1 MSYIEPPM
9 NYTGSKFKLL
19 EQLLPEFDKAKST
32 FVDVFCCGGSVQTNV
47 LDKYEK
53 VIANDIIIDLIGIHK
68 GLLHSDEIITKTK
81 ELCPGKDNPVGYG
94 TLREN
99 YNGNPSPE
107 GLWALM
113 LSSTNNMV
121 RFNQNLKYNQ
131 TFGKRSWNDST
142 QKKVNQ
148 EVEDMKNDL
157 YRIEKLPMY
166 MKILAEDNEQLK
178 KDNEMLK
185 KKVENLEFNMTV
197 LIEKLHKRFNKS

>member
-1 MSYIEPPM
+1 MTKEEFIALVKSDYKLVKPENYSSLKKCAHLRYVTKRGEYRRGGYLNNIQYIDVKDKKTGKIKRKM
-9 NYTGSKFKLL
+9 YLWIYTSIN
-19 EQLLPEFDKAKST
+19 E
-32 FVDVFCCGGSVQTNV
+32 VQTGKKNSKSKKWKV
-47 LDKYEK
+47 DTDSITALYKRLDFEGSNEIQQLDK
-53 VIANDIIIDLIGIHK
+53 
-68 GLLHSDEIITKTK
+68 
-81 ELCPGKDNPVGYG
+81 
-94 TLREN
+94 
-99 YNGNPSPE
+99 
-107 GLWALM
+107 
-113 LSSTNNMV
+113 
-121 RFNQNLKYNQ
+121 
-131 TFGKRSWNDST
+131 T